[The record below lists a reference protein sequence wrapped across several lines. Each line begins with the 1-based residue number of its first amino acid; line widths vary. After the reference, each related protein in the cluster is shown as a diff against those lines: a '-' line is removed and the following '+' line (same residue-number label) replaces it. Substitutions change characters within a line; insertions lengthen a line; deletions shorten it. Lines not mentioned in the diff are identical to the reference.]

1 MLEDILE
8 RGYFPAELPPPF
20 NTETFASAVTYPLVS
35 LPPDLK
41 SFKRPSKCVT
51 HNLARNG
58 TLRRKLGIPNPADY
72 FRIASFIETN
82 WTALQTVASAS
93 AFSLSKP
100 IHSASERAIER
111 QIPIDELTLHSAK
124 ARAGSKFVL
133 RTDISRCYPS
143 IYTHS
148 IPWAIHTK
156 SIAKATRRGASLY
169 GNEFDKLIRNAQDNQ
184 TLGIP
189 VGPDSSFLIAELV
202 LNTIDLS
209 ISSSGVPFQGFRY
222 MDDYEFGFQSY
233 SDAER
238 ALAIIQEALNEYE
251 LALNPKKTKIFAL
264 PRPIE
269 PEWVSELRV
278 FPFRNP
284 PRAQQSDLF
293 RFCDRAFQMASVEP
307 DEAVLKYAISRIQ
320 ALNISSDN
328 LELCESLLLQC
339 LVNEAGAIRKVLET
353 LLKLE
358 SVGLTIDKAKFNE
371 ALHHVINTH
380 APLGHGSEVAWAIW
394 GTIEFALPIDSDTAK
409 KAVDMQDSIVWLLLL
424 HALSKGL
431 ISSSVSFAVPKSK
444 MKTNELFEEHWLLS
458 YEANIKGWLSS
469 VGSADHVSASPI
481 FQFLKSSGVS
491 FYDDTRRLSTVAA
504 STIGVP
510 SFSVAIR

>member
-1 MLEDILE
+1 M
-8 RGYFPAELPPPF
+8 ELPPPF
-20 NTETFASAVTYPLVS
+20 NTETFASVVANPLAS
-35 LPPDLK
+35 LPPELK
-41 SFKRPSKCVT
+41 FSKRPSKCIT

-58 TLRRKLGIPNPADY
+58 TLRRKLGNPNPAEY

-82 WTALQTVASAS
+82 WTALQRAASAS

-100 IHSASERAIER
+100 IHSATERAIER
-111 QIPIDELTLHSAK
+111 QTPIDELTLHMAK

-133 RTDISRCYPS
+133 RTDVSRCYPS

-156 SIAKATRRGASLY
+156 SIAKAARGGSLY
-169 GNEFDKLIRNAQDNQ
+169 GNEFDRLIRNAQDNQ

-202 LNTIDLS
+202 LNTIDLR
-209 ISSSGVPFQGFRY
+209 ISSLGVPFQGFRY

-233 SDAER
+233 SEAER

-278 FPFRNP
+278 FPFREP
-284 PRAQQSDLF
+284 VRAQQSDLF
-293 RFCDRAFQMASVEP
+293 RFFDRAFQMASVEP

-320 ALNISSDN
+320 ALDISSDN

-353 LLKLE
+353 LRKLE
-358 SVGLTIDKAKFNE
+358 SDGFTIDKAKLNE

-394 GTIEFALPIDSDTAK
+394 GAIEFALPIDSDTAK

-424 HALSKGL
+424 HAFSKGL
-431 ISSSVSFAVPKSK
+431 INSSVSFAVPKSK
-444 MKTNELFEEHWLLS
+444 MKTSELFEEHWLLS

-469 VGSADHVSASPI
+469 VGSTDHVSASPV

-491 FYDDTRRLSTVAA
+491 FYDDTRKLSIVA
-504 STIGVP
+504 VP
-510 SFSVAIR
+510 TTAAASFSVAIR